1 MGIFLMPFALLLKFF
16 YDFFQSYGIALI
28 LFALI
33 IKLVLFPFSL
43 NGGTIVGIF
52 LMPFALLLKFF
63 YDFFQSYGIAL
74 ILFALIIKL
83 VLFPFSLKG
92 KKSMIQMNL
101 LSGKMQQLQKQY
113 GKDRERYNLEIQ
125 KLYEKEKV
133 NPMSG
138 CLWSFIPILFL
149 MVLYGI
155 IREPLTYF
163 MGLTMEQ
170 IQLIAQELDWQTVAV
185 SSGWITPAAMEKLVQ
200 QMADGKITS
209 VFQNGAYNQMYLA
222 SMINPDNLAALQ
234 TLLGDAGSK
243 LFVMDFSFLGINLA
257 SIPKWNFW
265 TAGFGWDS
273 IGLFLL
279 PLVSVGISLLSMQV
293 SLKTNQMNNQVQDET
308 AAKTNR
314 TMMIMMPLMSLWIGF
329 TVPAGLSVYWI
340 AQYIFTIFQEIIC
353 GKLLK
358 KDYEA
363 ARAAAE
369 ERERQEKEEEKRR
382 KEEARLERQRRLEE
396 EKKNRGKKKL
406 VKKDEPTEPG
416 VNKDDSRIGIRAYAR
431 GRSYIPDR
439 FGGVTEYRDMSELLQ
454 AQMDAEQQRKGKKDK
469 KAAPAQEEKKEEIVQ
484 KPETEALPE
493 QETVPAEQP
502 AVQQPVSEIPAEQS
516 APVQEPTEIEEVE
529 VEVEQVE
536 MELPEEEDDKKEGV

>member
-1 MGIFLMPFALLLKFF
+1 M
-16 YDFFQSYGIALI
+16 
-28 LFALI
+28 
-33 IKLVLFPFSL
+33 
-43 NGGTIVGIF
+43 GIF

-92 KKSMIQMNL
+92 KRSMIQMNL

-163 MGLTMEQ
+163 MGLSIEQ

-185 SSGWITPAAMEKLVQ
+185 SSGWVTPAAMEKLVQ
-200 QMADGKITS
+200 QVADGKLTS

-234 TLLGDAGSK
+234 ALLGDAGSK

-257 SIPKWNFW
+257 NIPKWNFW
-265 TAGFGWDS
+265 TAGFSWDS

-293 SLKTNQMNNQVQDET
+293 SLKTNQMNNQSQDET
-308 AAKTNR
+308 MAKTNR

-363 ARAAAE
+363 ARAAAA

-396 EKKNRGKKKL
+396 EKNNRGKKKH

-416 VNKDDSRIGIRAYAR
+416 VNKDDSRVGIRAYAR
-431 GRSYIPDR
+431 GRAYIPDR
-439 FGGVTEYRDMSELLQ
+439 FGGVTEYRDVSDLIQ
-454 AQMDAEQQRKGKKDK
+454 AEIDAEQQKKGKKNK
-469 KAAPAQEEKKEEIVQ
+469 KTAPTQEEKKEETVQ
-484 KPETEALPE
+484 KQPETETIPA
-493 QETVPAEQP
+493 QEVVPAEEP
-502 AVQQPVSEIPAEQS
+502 APVQQPTETEEIEVEAEQ
-516 APVQEPTEIEEVE
+516 IEV
-529 VEVEQVE
+529 
-536 MELPEEEDDKKEGV
+536 ELPEEEDDKKEGV

>member
-1 MGIFLMPFALLLKFF
+1 M
-16 YDFFQSYGIALI
+16 
-28 LFALI
+28 
-33 IKLVLFPFSL
+33 
-43 NGGTIVGIF
+43 GIF

-279 PLVSVGISLLSMQV
+279 TLVSVGISLLSMQV